1 MTERDKPQIF
11 EDIVLKWGPKKED
24 GRQPEYKI
32 PSNRV
37 MMAIAVIEEHVTLA
51 ELGSV
56 MRSGRVPMAKLA
68 GAYAALLRY
77 AGCDVTHEQVYAQLF
92 SDTNNGVSSSA
103 ISGIVTGL
111 LMMMMPK
118 SVIEKAGTEEA
129 PSDSSG
135 AGKRK
140 RRARAS

>member
-1 MTERDKPQIF
+1 MTEQDKPKIF

-24 GRQPEYKI
+24 GRQPEYRI
-32 PSNRV
+32 AANRV

-51 ELGSV
+51 ELGAAI
-56 MRSGRVPMAKLA
+56 RTGRAPMAKLA

-92 SDTNNGVSSSA
+92 SDTNNGLSSA
-103 ISGIVTGL
+103 TLSSIVTGL

-135 AGKRK
+135 AGKQK